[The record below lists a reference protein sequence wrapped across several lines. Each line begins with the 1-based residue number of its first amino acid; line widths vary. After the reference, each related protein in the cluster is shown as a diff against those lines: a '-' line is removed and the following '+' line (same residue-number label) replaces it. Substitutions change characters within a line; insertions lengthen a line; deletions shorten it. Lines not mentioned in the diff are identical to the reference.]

1 MEEKRKGSGDKDIW
15 GPYGAQV
22 RPRVLQVSETKV
34 LAEELPTG
42 KKTARDGGGGGG
54 TEKRRR
60 GRDTCA
66 PGTILRTPNVVDKR
80 EGKCQAARWQRAQ
93 MPQSRIIKKRAW

>member
-34 LAEELPTG
+34 PAEELPTG

-54 TEKRRR
+54 
-60 GRDTCA
+60 D
-66 PGTILRTPNVVDKR
+66 
-80 EGKCQAARWQRAQ
+80 
-93 MPQSRIIKKRAW
+93 